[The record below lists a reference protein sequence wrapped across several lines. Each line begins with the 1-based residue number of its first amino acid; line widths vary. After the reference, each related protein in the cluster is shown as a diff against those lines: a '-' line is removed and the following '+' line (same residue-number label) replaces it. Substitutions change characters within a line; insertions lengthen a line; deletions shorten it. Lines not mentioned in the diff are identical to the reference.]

1 MSDTAAAGADQ
12 PLSGIRILD
21 FSQIMMGPVATQL
34 LADHGADVLKI
45 ERPGTGDIF
54 RHSTTTGRG
63 SWTVWGS
70 ATSG

>member
-1 MSDTAAAGADQ
+1 MSASDQ

-45 ERPGTGDIF
+45 ERPGTAT
-54 RHSTTTGRG
+54 SSATP
-63 SWTVWGS
+63 SWTPTAPS
-70 ATSG
+70 TRPSGP